1 MCDNFIASVVIRLLP
16 IQISPN
22 TAPNSLR
29 FSFPADLSPPCVL
42 TRSNILPDPSLF
54 LMAVPC
60 CVLSSEG
67 PSLSPAPRFCCSN
80 VLSAPHITSEPPK
93 LRTDTFFK
101 QQKSPTRLRRSLY
114 QKAIAKTAAFR
125 ETKTWPRRDNPSKCI
140 HVCCRWKK
148 EQPPLSD
155 SVFIAYIRPV
165 NVCLYRNT
173 RIYIPLKPEVSK
185 RATGSR

>member
-16 IQISPN
+16 IQISPK

-60 CVLSSEG
+60 CVLSSKG

-93 LRTDTFFK
+93 LRTDTFLNSKNPRQGSGEAFTK
-101 QQKSPTRLRRSLY
+101 RRS
-114 QKAIAKTAAFR
+114 QKRQHLEKRKRDQDVII
-125 ETKTWPRRDNPSKCI
+125 PRNVSTFVAGEKKSNPRC
-140 HVCCRWKK
+140 
-148 EQPPLSD
+148 QTQFL
-155 SVFIAYIRPV
+155 
-165 NVCLYRNT
+165 
-173 RIYIPLKPEVSK
+173 
-185 RATGSR
+185 